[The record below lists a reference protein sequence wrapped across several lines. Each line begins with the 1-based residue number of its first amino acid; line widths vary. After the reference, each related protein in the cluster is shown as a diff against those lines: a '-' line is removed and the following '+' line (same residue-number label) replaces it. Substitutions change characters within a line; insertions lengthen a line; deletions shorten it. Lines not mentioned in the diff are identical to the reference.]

1 MSKGGSTTSTV
12 EVPEYI
18 EKAARRNLTEADKI
32 RKLGF
37 IPEYGPTV
45 AAFTPMQEAA
55 FQGTAQAAG
64 AFGLPGGGMSMQDIS
79 GGMPEPTTYAGGV
92 RGYSA
97 LPIYEQALE
106 AFGQARPGQKR
117 YAESFF
123 IDPFTGAAGSNM
135 QAPVDYTVAS
145 TPGDLGGI
153 GVGGG
158 DDPYFPSV
166 TLPVTSPV
174 TPPVTPPVITPVAPG
189 PVYGGV
195 PTSPTDGAVFTS
207 TDFSEEETPYTIVT
221 PTDVRPPGYVD
232 NTPSTFPEVREYY
245 DSSPLNPSAPAVL
258 KFDDGT
264 SVDLGYD
271 LGPSVAGG
279 RGTIV
284 PGQTTDIGLFTGG
297 GLDAVGNFGQVGDF
311 FGGIGDALGI
321 TNYSGTGGGLLGGLN
336 VTGPPV
342 ENKVTSYSHA
352 TDNDKPAG
360 PGDTGYEQDRYLE
373 ALQSGGTGIIY
384 KDDRREVYLDG
395 VLIGNP
401 KSADSAE
408 KMLREAKEKKAAAA
422 QPSPLPADTST
433 SAGMEVRALP
443 NGTEYYVDAAG
454 NFAGLK

>member
-1 MSKGGSTTSTV
+1 MSGGKGGSTSTTV
-12 EVPEYI
+12 AVPDYI
-18 EKAARRNLTEADKI
+18 EDAARRNLTSADLISKI
-32 RKLGF
+32 GY

-55 FQGTAQAAG
+55 FQGTAQTAG
-64 AFGLPGGGMSMQDIS
+64 AFGLPGGDMSVRDIS

-106 AFGQARPGQKR
+106 AFGEARPGQKA
-117 YAESFF
+117 YVDSFF
-123 IDPFTGAAGSNM
+123 IDPFTGVPGSNM
-135 QAPVDYTVAS
+135 QAPVDYTVTP

-153 GVGGG
+153 SAGRG
-158 DDPYFPSV
+158 DDAPYVP
-166 TLPVTSPV
+166 PVITPV
-174 TPPVTPPVITPVAPG
+174 TPPVTPPVIPG
-189 PVYGGV
+189 PIYGGV
-195 PTSPTDGAVFTS
+195 PVSPTEGAVFTS
-207 TDFSEEETPYTIVT
+207 TDFSGEETPYTIVT

-297 GLDAVGNFGQVGDF
+297 GADGVGNFGQVGDF

-321 TNYSGTGGGLLGGLN
+321 TDYSGTGGGLLGGLN

-352 TDNDKPAG
+352 TDNDRPAG
-360 PGDTGYEQDRYLE
+360 PGDTGYDQARKLE

-384 KDDRREVYLDG
+384 KDDRREVYVDG
-395 VLIGNP
+395 VMVGNP
-401 KSADSAE
+401 KSADSA
-408 KMLREAKEKKAAAA
+408 KKILARELAKKE
-422 QPSPLPADTST
+422 S
-433 SAGMEVRALP
+433 
-443 NGTEYYVDAAG
+443 
-454 NFAGLK
+454 

>member
-1 MSKGGSTTSTV
+1 
-12 EVPEYI
+12 
-18 EKAARRNLTEADKI
+18 
-32 RKLGF
+32 
-37 IPEYGPTV
+37 
-45 AAFTPMQEAA
+45 
-55 FQGTAQAAG
+55 
-64 AFGLPGGGMSMQDIS
+64 MQDIS

-135 QAPVDYTVAS
+135 QAPVDYTVVS

-153 GVGGG
+153 GAGGGAGAGGGVGVGVGAGGVGGVGGG
-158 DDPYFPSV
+158 GGGGDTFLGGDYLGGSEIAETSLINSDLTDEQFFDIFESGDGVPAVSV
-166 TLPVTSPV
+166 GSDGTTDSYVTDQDLYG
-174 TPPVTPPVITPVAPG
+174 APG
-189 PVYGGV
+189 GFYGGSAANE
-195 PTSPTDGAVFTS
+195 TALINSNLSDEDFWDTFEAGSPAGS
-207 TDFSEEETPYTIVT
+207 
-221 PTDVRPPGYVD
+221 
-232 NTPSTFPEVREYY
+232 
-245 DSSPLNPSAPAVL
+245 
-258 KFDDGT
+258 GT
-264 SVDLGYD
+264 G
-271 LGPSVAGG
+271 
-279 RGTIV
+279 
-284 PGQTTDIGLFTGG
+284 GLFTGG
-297 GLDAVGNFGQVGDF
+297 GADGVGNFGQVGDF
-311 FGGIGDALGI
+311 FGD
-321 TNYSGTGGGLLGGLN
+321 LLGGLN

-342 ENKVTSYSHA
+342 ENKVTSYSHP
-352 TDNDKPAG
+352 TDNDRPAG
-360 PGDTGYEQDRYLE
+360 PGDTGYEQARKLE

-408 KMLREAKEKKAAAA
+408 KMLAKAKEEKAAAS

>member
-1 MSKGGSTTSTV
+1 MGKGGSTSSTV
-12 EVPEYI
+12 AVPEYI
-18 EKAARRNLTEADKI
+18 EDAARRNLTEADKI
-32 RKLGF
+32 RRLGF

-123 IDPFTGAAGSNM
+123 IDPVTGLPGSNM

-153 GVGGG
+153 GAGGG
-158 DDPYFPSV
+158 DDPYFP
-166 TLPVTSPV
+166 PVVPPV
-174 TPPVTPPVITPVAPG
+174 VPPVTPG

-195 PTSPTDGAVFTS
+195 PTSPTEGAVFTS
-207 TDFSEEETPYTIVT
+207 TDFSGEETPYTIVT

-297 GLDAVGNFGQVGDF
+297 GADGVGNLGQVGDF

-321 TNYSGTGGGLLGGLN
+321 TDYSGTGGGLLGGLN

-352 TDNDKPAG
+352 TDNDRPAG
-360 PGDTGYEQDRYLE
+360 PGDSGYDQARKLE

-384 KDDRREVYLDG
+384 MDDRRQVYVDG
-395 VLIGNP
+395 VMVANP
-401 KSADSAE
+401 KSAESA
-408 KMLREAKEKKAAAA
+408 KKILARELAKKE
-422 QPSPLPADTST
+422 S
-433 SAGMEVRALP
+433 
-443 NGTEYYVDAAG
+443 
-454 NFAGLK
+454 

>member
-1 MSKGGSTTSTV
+1 MSKGGSTSSTV
-12 EVPEYI
+12 AVPEYI
-18 EKAARRNLTEADKI
+18 EDAARRNLTEADKI
-32 RKLGF
+32 RRLGF

-45 AAFTPMQEAA
+45 AAFTPMQDAA
-55 FQGTAQAAG
+55 FQSTAQAAG

-92 RGYSA
+92 RGYSS

-123 IDPFTGAAGSNM
+123 IDPVTGLPGSNM
-135 QAPVDYTVAS
+135 QAPVDYTVAP

-153 GVGGG
+153 GAGGG
-158 DDPYFPSV
+158 DDPYFP
-166 TLPVTSPV
+166 PVAPPV
-174 TPPVTPPVITPVAPG
+174 NPPVTPPVAPG

-284 PGQTTDIGLFTGG
+284 PGQTTDRSTDLYGQTSGVPLSQQDFYLEGNSLLPPGPGLFTGG
-297 GLDAVGNFGQVGDF
+297 GLDGVGNLGQVGDF

-321 TNYSGTGGGLLGGLN
+321 TDYSGTGGGLLGGLN

-342 ENKVTSYSHA
+342 ENKVTSYSHP
-352 TDNDKPAG
+352 TDNDRPAG
-360 PGDTGYEQDRYLE
+360 PGDTGYDQARKLE

-384 KDDRREVYLDG
+384 KDDRREVYVDG
-395 VLIGNP
+395 VMVGNP
-401 KSADSAE
+401 KSADSA
-408 KMLREAKEKKAAAA
+408 KKILARELAKKE
-422 QPSPLPADTST
+422 S
-433 SAGMEVRALP
+433 
-443 NGTEYYVDAAG
+443 
-454 NFAGLK
+454 